1 MSARVEAQA
10 AMDAAIGQAVTRF
23 EKARQTL
30 VLDQF
35 QLGALAMGLKL
46 LADPRCKTAWVDG
59 RSLGFNPH
67 FVLSLTPKRLIALVA
82 HEVLHVALGH
92 PWRRGNRDM
101 RRWNIAC
108 DKAINTLLR
117 GFGFELPDGAYYAEG
132 DEQGQSAEWIY
143 DHMPFDDPQ
152 DKPKPEPGK
161 GESGEEEGEE
171 DGENEEGG
179 GESEPEG
186 DEDGEGDDEGD
197 GESGEEDGEGEGEG
211 QGDGDEEGDELG
223 ECRDAPLDSDAEGD
237 GPPSEDEWKERVAQ
251 TSALAKGQGLETGE
265 ALTRAF
271 EQTLQ
276 PRVDVYSL
284 VLRFMQE
291 SNAASYDWQRPNPR
305 YAGSGY
311 FFPKRHSKEM
321 GEVAIAIDTSGSI
334 DQVALGKAAAIVQ
347 EVLDEVEPAGV
358 TLYFADEKVCH
369 VQRLERGDT
378 LVWEPKGGWGTDFRP
393 VLEAIDADEN
403 QPVCTIFITD
413 LLGIFPQ
420 VEPQVP
426 VLWLATLERE
436 APFGETVY
444 VGW

>member
-1 MSARVEAQA
+1 MTTRVVEAQA
-10 AMDAAIGQAVTRF
+10 AMDAAIRQAMGQF

-35 QLGALAMGLKL
+35 QLGALAMSLKL

-67 FVLSLTPKRLIALVA
+67 FVLSLTPKRLVALVA

-92 PWRRGNRDM
+92 PWRRGNREM

-117 GFGFELPDGAYYAEG
+117 EFGFELPDGAYYAEG
-132 DEQGQSAEWIY
+132 DEVGQSAEWVY
-143 DHMPFDDPQ
+143 DHMPYDEPQ
-152 DKPKPEPGK
+152 DKPEPGK
-161 GESGEEEGEE
+161 GESGEDENDEEQEGEDEEGESDEPESE
-171 DGENEEGG
+171 DGEGDEEGEPEG
-179 GESEPEG
+179 DGEGESG
-186 DEDGEGDDEGD
+186 DEDGEGEGD
-197 GESGEEDGEGEGEG
+197 EP
-211 QGDGDEEGDELG
+211 GDELG
-223 ECRDAPLDSDAEGD
+223 ECRDAPLDSDADGD

-251 TSALAKGQGLETGE
+251 TAALAKGQGLEAGE

-276 PRVDVYSL
+276 PRIDVYAL

-291 SNAASYDWQRPNPR
+291 ANAAKYDWQRPNPR
-305 YAGSGY
+305 YAGSGF
-311 FFPKRHSKEM
+311 FFPKRHGKAM

-334 DQVALGKAAAIVQ
+334 DQVALGKAASIVQ

-358 TLYFADEKVCH
+358 TLYFADAQVCH
-369 VQRLERGDT
+369 VQRLERGDS
-378 LVWEPKGGWGTDFRP
+378 LVWEPKGGGGTDFRP

-403 QPVCTIFITD
+403 QPVCTVFITD
-413 LLGIFPQ
+413 LLGTFPT

-426 VLWLATLERE
+426 ILWLATEKLQ